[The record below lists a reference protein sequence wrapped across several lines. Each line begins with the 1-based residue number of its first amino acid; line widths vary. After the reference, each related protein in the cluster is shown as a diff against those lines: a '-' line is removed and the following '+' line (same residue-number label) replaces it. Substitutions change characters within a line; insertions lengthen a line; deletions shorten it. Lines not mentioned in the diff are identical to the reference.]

1 MYNIVYTT
9 RMKHDAK
16 LMKKRGKD
24 MSKLVTVLALLAEGQ
39 PLPEKYKDHQLTG
52 GLKDFREC
60 HIEPDWLLMY
70 QIFEGELI
78 LSATATGWRCF
89 WPKRSPFPWERRF
102 IMIQKSQLFFSG
114 IITGERVLPQEI
126 SR

>member
-1 MYNIVYTT
+1 MYNIVYTA

-24 MSKLVTVLALLAEGQ
+24 MSKLVVVLDLLASGN
-39 PLPEKYKDHQLTG
+39 PLPENYKDHQLSG
-52 GLKDFREC
+52 SLKDFREC

-78 LSATATGWRCF
+78 LSTTATGTHAD
-89 WPKRSPFPWERRF
+89 
-102 IMIQKSQLFFSG
+102 LFN
-114 IITGERVLPQEI
+114 
-126 SR
+126 